1 VPQLTTELILSA
13 SLARLT
19 NNPTPP
25 SPAPQSFEDPTPCH
39 LAVGRTENLAGFL
52 HRAGHHHSADARAH
66 RQRPAFVARANL
78 ALGSRV

>member
-1 VPQLTTELILSA
+1 
-13 SLARLT
+13 
-19 NNPTPP
+19 
-25 SPAPQSFEDPTPCH
+25 